1 MATDVDALEED
12 GILDGGI
19 TVDAH
24 AGGKNAAADLASGY
38 DTALADHAVQRIAA
52 PGSSWTLIS
61 ENWNYD
67 WFEQNGKWQWQRTS
81 RDAAIARGHELFIS
95 MNCAGCHG
103 YDAAGNMG
111 PNLTDHYWRYGGTPA
126 SGYKS
131 IYEGRPQGM
140 PAWGSALPRAE
151 IWKIVAYLQSL
162 GGMVAATDYQG
173 GLQGD
178 HDVSSVAPGIGAI
191 GAANGVPVPADN
203 AAAPDVPASAPVPTT

>member
-1 MATDVDALEED
+1 MTHAPAAIVNLTCAASLLVAVSACRPHD
-12 GILDGGI
+12 GP
-19 TVDAH
+19 A
-24 AGGKNAAADLASGY
+24 AGSGTPPAEGPSASVPLGDLAGAATY
-38 DTALADHAVQRIAA
+38 DR
-52 PGSSWTLIS
+52 
-61 ENWNYD
+61 
-67 WFEQNGKWQWQRTS
+67 
-81 RDAAIARGHELFIS
+81 RDPIVDRWDGNAAAIARGHDLFIS

-126 SGYKS
+126 SVYKS